1 MESGSGGSCSAL
13 GPRPFCPPVDRP
25 LLWAGQ
31 RQEVAWGRPG
41 FESVQRRRFGLSNS
55 CESGAHSGL
64 AFLIPR
70 PWGAWSGPGGLLPRS
85 PHTALLVWGVM
96 SVQSFP
102 AWGPCI
108 LHARRP
114 APSRMTAEHP
124 RPPLPPRWGPS
135 AALTLHTLCRS
146 VDVIPDNPKFPQL
159 QRELSQVLTQRQIH
173 IQPDN

>member
-55 CESGAHSGL
+55 CESSAHSGL

-85 PHTALLVWGVM
+85 PHTALLAWGVI

-108 LHARRP
+108 LHAR
-114 APSRMTAEHP
+114 TAC
-124 RPPLPPRWGPS
+124 
-135 AALTLHTLCRS
+135 A
-146 VDVIPDNPKFPQL
+146 VPD
-159 QRELSQVLTQRQIH
+159 
-173 IQPDN
+173 DG